1 MYNTNVTNARANLYN
16 LVNMAIDNSEIV
28 NINTRNG
35 NALLISEE
43 DYNSLVETLYLSA
56 DPEYK
61 RSLIEGKKTRLEDC
75 VDEEDLNW

>member
-56 DPEYK
+56 DHEYK
-61 RSLIEGKKTRLEDC
+61 RSLIEGKNTRLEDC